1 MSRYVA
7 GLVYRKKVGSMAR
20 KSILAYCA
28 ERANDDG
35 SGVWPA
41 KSTVAKEVECSKQTV
56 IDTFRA
62 FANEGLLIE
71 VGRRKT
77 GNGFVVMYDMNIAAI
92 RALPDAISD
101 EELTGPILDGSN
113 ELTPRGQATGPQE
126 VKPVDPNRPLTVLKP
141 SNSARE
147 KEPSLFS
154 EDPTPEKKPNVAEM
168 FERFWKVYP
177 KKEGKKKASENFARA
192 IKAGADPEAIIA
204 GARRYAAACVGED
217 PKFIKWP
224 QGWLTDERWND
235 GPPQEE
241 LTPAQIRLR
250 AILGK
255 EAAE

>member
-7 GLVYRKKVGSMAR
+7 SLVYRKKVGSMAR

-77 GNGFVVMYDMNIAAI
+77 SNGFVVMYDMSIAAI

-141 SNSARE
+141 SNSARD
-147 KEPSLFS
+147 EPDLFS
-154 EDPTPEKKPNVAEM
+154 DKLSPTEEVKPKASIEEKFKE
-168 FERFWKVYP
+168 FWKVFP
-177 KKEGKKKASENFARA
+177 KKIAPDKSRRNFERA
-192 IKAGADPEAIIA
+192 VKSGVDPDLIISA
-204 GARRYAAACVGED
+204 ARRYAQSDAVQRGFV
-217 PKFIKWP
+217 KHP

-235 GPPQEE
+235 SPPEE
-241 LTPAQIRLR
+241 DLSPAELRIRAL
-250 AILGK
+250 K
-255 EAAE
+255 AAAG